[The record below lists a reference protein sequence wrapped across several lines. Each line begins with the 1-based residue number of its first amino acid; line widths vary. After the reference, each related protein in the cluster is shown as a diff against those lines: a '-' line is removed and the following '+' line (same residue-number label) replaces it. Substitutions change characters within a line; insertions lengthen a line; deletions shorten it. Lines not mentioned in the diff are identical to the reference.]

1 MHLRHAHSHTAA
13 TTAAVHSFPTG
24 DEGGITGP
32 NEGGITVDECGAAV
46 TAGHFNPLF
55 VTPGLPQG
63 QAQTL
68 YEIGDFTGKFGPL
81 AAAAAT
87 VEPGPRPRS
96 PALKP
101 RPKCSASPLLTAE
114 QCGSRLHP
122 SHPIRHRPSPLLCT
136 PSHLR
141 PQPPPATS
149 LRSRS

>member
-68 YEIGDFTGKFGPL
+68 YEIGDFTGKFGLL
-81 AAAAAT
+81 AAVAAT
-87 VEPGPRPRS
+87 VDPAPD
-96 PALKP
+96 PAL
-101 RPKCSASPLLTAE
+101 
-114 QCGSRLHP
+114 
-122 SHPIRHRPSPLLCT
+122 
-136 PSHLR
+136 
-141 PQPPPATS
+141 PP
-149 LRSRS
+149 